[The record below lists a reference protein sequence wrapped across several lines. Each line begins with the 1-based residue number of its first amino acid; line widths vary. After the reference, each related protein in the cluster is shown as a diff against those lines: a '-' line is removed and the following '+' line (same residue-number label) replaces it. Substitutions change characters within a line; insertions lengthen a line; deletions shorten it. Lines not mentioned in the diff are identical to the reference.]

1 MLKDI
6 TLGQYFPGNSF
17 IHKLDPRTKILIMIA
32 YVVLVF
38 IVQNFYGDQFAEVAI
53 RPEATTGIESLSDDE
68 CHLFTYVPDVKKVHE
83 YTRLLGECATAHDL
97 AGVVSIMLSEP
108 RVGKD
113 TVVKGTF
120 IEVLLPFAS
129 RLTSGAKVDNV
140 RQQINNMLM
149 RQGRGG
155 K

>member
-1 MLKDI
+1 MERENINMNDKPEI
-6 TLGQYFPGNSF
+6 E
-17 IHKLDPRTKILIMIA
+17 IKIFGGTNMIA
-32 YVVLVF
+32 PAGATA
-38 IVQNFYGDQFAEVAI
+38 VQYFYGDQFAEVAI
-53 RPEATTGIESLSDDE
+53 RPEETEGIESLNDAE

-83 YTRLLGECATAHDL
+83 YTRLLSECNTAHDL
-97 AGVVSIMLSEP
+97 ASVVNIMLGEP
-108 RVGKD
+108 RVSKD

>member
-1 MLKDI
+1 MEINNINMNDKPEI
-6 TLGQYFPGNSF
+6 E
-17 IHKLDPRTKILIMIA
+17 IKIFGGTNMIA
-32 YVVLVF
+32 PAATAA
-38 IVQNFYGDQFAEVAI
+38 VQHFYGDQFAEVAI

-83 YTRLLGECATAHDL
+83 YTRLLGECTSAHDL
-97 AGVVSIMLSEP
+97 AGVVGIMLSEP
-108 RVGKD
+108 HVDKD

-149 RQGRGG
+149 TRGRER

>member
-1 MLKDI
+1 MERDI
-6 TLGQYFPGNSF
+6 INMNDKPE
-17 IHKLDPRTKILIMIA
+17 IEIKIFGGTNMIVPA
-32 YVVLVF
+32 GTTA
-38 IVQNFYGDQFAEVAI
+38 VQNFYGDQFAEVAI
-53 RPEATTGIESLSDDE
+53 RPEATAGVESLNDAE

-83 YTRLLGECATAHDL
+83 YTRLLGECTTAHDL
-97 AGVVSIMLSEP
+97 AKAVSIMLGEP
-108 RVGKD
+108 RVDKN

-149 RQGRGG
+149 TRGRER

>member
-1 MLKDI
+1 MERENINMNDKPEI
-6 TLGQYFPGNSF
+6 E
-17 IHKLDPRTKILIMIA
+17 IKIFGGTNMIA
-32 YVVLVF
+32 PAGATA
-38 IVQNFYGDQFAEVAI
+38 VQNFYGDQFAEVAI
-53 RPEATTGIESLSDDE
+53 RPEETEGIESLNDAE
-68 CHLFTYVPDVKKVHE
+68 CLLFTYVPDVKKVHE

-97 AGVVSIMLSEP
+97 A
-108 RVGKD
+108 GKD

>member
-1 MLKDI
+1 MEKENINMNDKPEI
-6 TLGQYFPGNSF
+6 E
-17 IHKLDPRTKILIMIA
+17 IKIFGGTNMIA
-32 YVVLVF
+32 PAGATA
-38 IVQNFYGDQFAEVAI
+38 VQNFYGDQFAEVAI
-53 RPEATTGIESLSDDE
+53 RPEETEGIESLNDAE
-68 CHLFTYVPDVKKVHE
+68 CLLFTYVPDVKKVHE
-83 YTRLLGECATAHDL
+83 YTRLL
-97 AGVVSIMLSEP
+97 GVVSIMLSEP

>member
-1 MLKDI
+1 MERENINMNDKPEI
-6 TLGQYFPGNSF
+6 EIFGGTN
-17 IHKLDPRTKILIMIA
+17 MIA
-32 YVVLVF
+32 PAATAA
-38 IVQNFYGDQFAEVAI
+38 VQHFYGDQFAEVAI
-53 RPEATTGIESLSDDE
+53 RPEGTEDIESLNDDE

>member
-1 MLKDI
+1 MNDKPEI
-6 TLGQYFPGNSF
+6 E
-17 IHKLDPRTKILIMIA
+17 IKIFGGTNMIA
-32 YVVLVF
+32 PAGATA
-38 IVQNFYGDQFAEVAI
+38 VQNFYGDQFAEVAI
-53 RPEATTGIESLSDDE
+53 RPEETEGIESLNDAE
-68 CHLFTYVPDVKKVHE
+68 CLLFTYVPDVKKVHE
-83 YTRLLGECATAHDL
+83 YTRL
-97 AGVVSIMLSEP
+97 AGVVSIMLGEP
-108 RVGKD
+108 RVNKD

>member
-1 MLKDI
+1 VDK
-6 TLGQYFPGNSF
+6 N
-17 IHKLDPRTKILIMIA
+17 
-32 YVVLVF
+32 
-38 IVQNFYGDQFAEVAI
+38 
-53 RPEATTGIESLSDDE
+53 
-68 CHLFTYVPDVKKVHE
+68 
-83 YTRLLGECATAHDL
+83 
-97 AGVVSIMLSEP
+97 
-108 RVGKD
+108 

-149 RQGRGG
+149 TRGRER

>member
-1 MLKDI
+1 MERENINMNDKPEI
-6 TLGQYFPGNSF
+6 E
-17 IHKLDPRTKILIMIA
+17 IKIFGGTNMIA
-32 YVVLVF
+32 PA
-38 IVQNFYGDQFAEVAI
+38 G
-53 RPEATTGIESLSDDE
+53 
-68 CHLFTYVPDVKKVHE
+68 E

>member
-1 MLKDI
+1 MERENINMNDKPEI
-6 TLGQYFPGNSF
+6 E
-17 IHKLDPRTKILIMIA
+17 IKIFGGTNMIA
-32 YVVLVF
+32 PAGATA
-38 IVQNFYGDQFAEVAI
+38 VQNFYGDQFAEVAI
-53 RPEATTGIESLSDDE
+53 RPEKTEGIESLNDAE
-68 CHLFTYVPDVKKVHE
+68 CLLF
-83 YTRLLGECATAHDL
+83 TRLLGECATAHDL

>member
-1 MLKDI
+1 M
-6 TLGQYFPGNSF
+6 
-17 IHKLDPRTKILIMIA
+17 
-32 YVVLVF
+32 
-38 IVQNFYGDQFAEVAI
+38 
-53 RPEATTGIESLSDDE
+53 
-68 CHLFTYVPDVKKVHE
+68 PDVKKVHE
-83 YTRLLGECATAHDL
+83 YPRLLGECTSAHDL
-97 AGVVSIMLSEP
+97 AGVVGIMLSEP
-108 RVGKD
+108 HVDKD

-149 RQGRGG
+149 TRGRER